1 MQLSKLML
9 FLSSLL
15 RHVRGADM
23 QLYLLIKHGAIL
35 QLECAN
41 YKTDLQKSIERVRT
55 HYTGLELLAP
65 LSLCVVKET
74 VHFM

>member
-1 MQLSKLML
+1 
-9 FLSSLL
+9 
-15 RHVRGADM
+15 M